1 MGFLDRVQSKLKS
14 NNIAEWKALN
24 DIKQIDQLK
33 AISKEKPVVI
43 FKHSTTCGIS
53 ANAKFRL
60 EGDWADVKSNIDFYY
75 LDLLSYRPVSNLI
88 AEEFGVVHQSPQI
101 IIIHDERAVYNTSH
115 HRISI
120 ADLNTALDAV

>member
-33 AISKEKPVVI
+33 TISKEKPVVI

-60 EGDWADVKSNIDFYY
+60 EGDWADIKGDIDFYY
-75 LDLLSYRPVSNLI
+75 LDLLSYRPVSNLV
-88 AEEFGVVHQSPQI
+88 AEELGVIHQSPQI
-101 IIIHDERAVYNTSH
+101 IVIRDGKAVYNTSH

-120 ADLNTALDAV
+120 SDLNTALEAI